1 LLFSAILCVGLE
13 RYWYWVIGYWA
24 IFTDI
29 G

>member
-1 LLFSAILCVGLE
+1 MLELGLE
-13 RYWYWVIGYWA
+13 PYWYWVIGYWA

>member
-1 LLFSAILCVGLE
+1 MQTVLVLGLE

-24 IFTDI
+24 IFTGI